1 MAGQL
6 VLDPYRD
13 FAAWL
18 TARGMNPR
26 MARIMESELGI
37 GDYSAL
43 LACARP
49 PQVRYELLTVAKE
62 RLPFAFYAVL
72 RQILEGFPLKGI
84 PSNGNG
90 GSTNHFCDC
99 QNAVPPHAT
108 FSSLL
113 DAIVSTLNGLSQELF
128 HSAQRFTCLYSG
140 TTEVE
145 EDNAETSIP
154 LSYGPELTDR
164 SLGDSL
170 EPARNNEDGHV
181 EANVDGGGEGHWNE
195 KEALWQDATDDANRD
210 MWREVKVEG
219 EVISSEGQSTNW
231 PVKTSLGMKNETE
244 RDEESL
250 EWGRRAH
257 SEALE
262 YSPNTRNDAETRPT
276 VLPSDTVQFPTYA
289 GERSRQQFRAD
300 NQSNGVRG
308 MILCN
313 SGGSSSLNERDS
325 FDGSNAVWPG
335 TLNGCLTGQKDGPS
349 GATGATCT
357 ATYGDEQVRD
367 SWKRATEQTSTNKA
381 GGRTRMSSRSRN
393 TLGKGH
399 RKLYCCEQCGQEFA
413 QKYYLLRHRRK
424 HTGERPFA
432 CAVCGKCFGQ
442 SCDLSRHTRIHTEER
457 PYECAACGKMFKLK
471 HHLRDHQQTHIRRL
485 AQSIAECSSRNAS

>member
-181 EANVDGGGEGHWNE
+181 EANVDAGGGEGHWNE

-289 GERSRQQFRAD
+289 GFWNTEPAS
-300 NQSNGVRG
+300 G
-308 MILCN
+308 LCAQPN
-313 SGGSSSLNERDS
+313 IGQHPPSGSSQGP
-325 FDGSNAVWPG
+325 GSNLVHSGSDDGRPG
-335 TLNGCLTGQKDGPS
+335 KMSLF
-349 GATGATCT
+349 TCP
-357 ATYGDEQVRD
+357 
-367 SWKRATEQTSTNKA
+367 
-381 GGRTRMSSRSRN
+381 
-393 TLGKGH
+393 
-399 RKLYCCEQCGQEFA
+399 QCGHTFNR
-413 QKYYLLRHRRK
+413 KSCLLVHLRK
-424 HTGERPFA
+424 HTGERPFV
-432 CAVCGKCFGQ
+432 CDDCGKCFSQ
-442 SCDLSRHTRIHTEER
+442 AFCLARHRRMHTGEK
-457 PYECAACGKMFKLK
+457 PFPCPECGRSFRQK
-471 HHLRDHQQTHIRRL
+471 HHLMGHLKKHMLIKQE
-485 AQSIAECSSRNAS
+485 A